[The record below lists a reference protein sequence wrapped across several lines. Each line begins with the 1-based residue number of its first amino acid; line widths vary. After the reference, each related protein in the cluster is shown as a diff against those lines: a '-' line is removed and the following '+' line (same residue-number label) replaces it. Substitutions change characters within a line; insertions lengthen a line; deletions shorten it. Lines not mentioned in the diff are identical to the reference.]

1 MAPNTLFNVFSA
13 GKGVVAAALHVLV
26 AKGVID
32 LDAPVVRYWPAFAEA
47 AGSRARHAL
56 TKKDIT
62 VRQVLDHQAGMADA
76 GSDALAREPFMVR
89 DEERCIALMEQAV
102 PTSAPGAVSAYH
114 YLSFGFLVG
123 GIVRGA
129 TGKSVRQVV
138 QEEIA
143 GPLALRD
150 EMFLGLPSGATKEES
165 TASRLATLVLKRP
178 TDSISGRPERPA
190 ADPDSEKRG
199 PKEEND
205 EHAGDEEDEQ
215 AERPFQVQLLPPHT
229 AAKPHGASSSRAC

>member
-1 MAPNTLFNVFSA
+1 VAPNTLFNVFSA

-62 VRQVLDHQAGMADA
+62 
-76 GSDALAREPFMVR
+76 
-89 DEERCIALMEQAV
+89 EQAV

-190 ADPDSEKRG
+190 ADPDSAKRG